1 MQLRFAIPAVL
12 ALCVASASAFAGST
26 STTMTVNANVQ
37 GSCTINQVPSLNF
50 PAYDPAA
57 SNGTQATSSFTY
69 TCANGL
75 SNPTISL
82 SGVNG
87 AGDGTGYKLVNG
99 VNTLM
104 YSLHS
109 GSYTGTTWGNSG
121 GNLVTGIANGSP
133 QSVSIYGVI
142 AAGQGAPNG
151 SYTDT
156 ITISFSY

>member
-1 MQLRFAIPAVL
+1 
-12 ALCVASASAFAGST
+12 
-26 STTMTVNANVQ
+26 MTVNASVQ
-37 GSCTINQVPSLNF
+37 GSCLINQVPSLNF
-50 PAYDPAA
+50 PAYDPTL
-57 SNGTQATSSFTY
+57 SNGVQAQVLLTY

-87 AGDGTGYKLVNG
+87 AGDGSGYKLMWG
-99 VNTLM
+99 GNTLM

-109 GSYTGTTWGNSG
+109 ESYTGTTWGNSG
-121 GNLVTGIANGSP
+121 SNLVTGTANGTQ
-133 QSVSIYGVI
+133 QSVTIYGVI
-142 AAGQGAPNG
+142 PAGQSAPNG